1 MTSSRYKIERM
12 PDGIA
17 VSARVVQ
24 NLLLY
29 VPVRFTLFISNW
41 RLA

>member
-1 MTSSRYKIERM
+1 MASSRYKIERAS
-12 PDGIA
+12 DGIT

-24 NLLLY
+24 NLPLY

>member
-1 MTSSRYKIERM
+1 MASSRYKINHT
-12 PDGIA
+12 PKGIT

-24 NLLLY
+24 NLPLY
-29 VPVRFTLFISNW
+29 VPVCFTLFLSNW

>member
-1 MTSSRYKIERM
+1 MTSSRYKINHT
-12 PDGIA
+12 PKGIT

-24 NLLLY
+24 NLPLY